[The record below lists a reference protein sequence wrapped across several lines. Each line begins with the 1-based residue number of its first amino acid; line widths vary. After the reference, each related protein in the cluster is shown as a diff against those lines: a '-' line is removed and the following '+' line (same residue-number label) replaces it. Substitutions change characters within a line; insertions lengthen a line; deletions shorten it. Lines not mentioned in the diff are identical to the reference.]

1 MSQSIAAPSET
12 QSRQWTAVSTIA
24 LGTFVM
30 VTSEFL
36 PVGLLGSIARDL
48 GAPEGRTGL
57 LLSVPG
63 LVAAISAPAFA
74 VLAGRLDR
82 RLVLA
87 GLMLSIALS
96 DLAVAYASHLWTVLA
111 GRMLLGLA
119 LGGVWTFAAAIG
131 RRLVAAE
138 EGNRAA
144 AIVMGG
150 ISLGTVLGVP
160 IGTLA
165 GGMAGWRAAFGG
177 VALLALIALAVQL
190 AVIPRLEARE
200 RLDVKAMAAVLRVPA
215 IRVGFL
221 STALVVAGHFSAYA
235 YLEPALAARGLSGPF
250 MAWLLAGYGLAGLVG
265 VWLGTG
271 ASDAA
276 PRRALAGAMLA
287 IGLTIGIAA
296 LAGSRPFVTTAMLL
310 VWGAAFGALPL
321 CLQVWTLRAAPQRF
335 EASSALT
342 NTVFQSSVALGAL
355 AGGLI
360 VDHGG
365 VGRAWM
371 VGSGLALA
379 GALVFSVNE
388 TRMTRPVRKAS
399 PAPRPGCV

>member
-1 MSQSIAAPSET
+1 MSRSIAAPSET
-12 QSRQWTAVSTIA
+12 RFRRWRAVSTIA

-57 LLSVPG
+57 LLSAPG

-96 DLAVAYASHLWTVLA
+96 DLAVAHASHLWTALA

-131 RRLVAAE
+131 RRLVAEE

-190 AVIPRLEARE
+190 AVIPQLEARE

-221 STALVVAGHFSAYA
+221 ATALVVAGHFSAYA

-271 ASDAA
+271 ASEAA

-296 LAGSRPFVTTAMLL
+296 LAGGIATLADSRLFVTTAMLL

-321 CLQVWTLRAAPQRF
+321 CLQVWILRAAPQRF
-335 EASSALT
+335 EASSAQT
-342 NTVFQSSVALGAL
+342 NTVFQFSVALGAL
-355 AGGLI
+355 AGGMF

-365 VGRAWM
+365 VGRAW
-371 VGSGLALA
+371 VIGSGLALA
-379 GALVFSVNE
+379 GALVFSVKSK
-388 TRMTRPVRKAS
+388 R
-399 PAPRPGCV
+399 G